1 MKKLILS
8 LIISIFLLLFILPL
22 LDIILLFNGYNMDY
36 VNPFFMPIT
45 LSALSV
51 LSMALSLF
59 FKEKIENKVF
69 SVITALLPLLS
80 ILNVVYYSDGGVV
93 TIGCSLLTFAV
104 AFYLTSKYSKDSA
117 LRLVSTIL
125 SFALVHSVFFI
136 SLFGNIREDT
146 VIKDLPSPNG
156 EYYVQLIDSDQGAM
170 GGATE
175 VNIYESNKG
184 IDLFLLK
191 IQKKPKRVYTGRWG
205 EYKNMEIYWE
215 NDNCLVINGREYKV
229 K

>member
-22 LDIILLFNGYNMDY
+22 LDIILLFNGYDMDY

-45 LSALSV
+45 ISALSV

-80 ILNVVYYSDGGVV
+80 IFNMLYYSDGGLV
-93 TIGCSLLTFAV
+93 TMGCSFLTFAV
-104 AFYLTSKYSKDSA
+104 SFYLSFKYSKN
-117 LRLVSTIL
+117 LVLGLISIIL
-125 SFALVHSVFFI
+125 SFVLFHYVFFI

-156 EYYVQLIDSDQGAM
+156 EYYVQVIDSNQGAM

-191 IQKKPKRVYTGRWG
+191 IKKKPKRVYTGRWG
-205 EYKNMEIYWE
+205 EYKNMEIYWK

-229 K
+229 E